1 MCEYIDLQNG
11 QCSIINSQCPYMY
24 FCTKRNAWRNT
35 KYMTDNCNIKKKAM
49 VPKGYYRVRFE
60 RRGYLYVDFGDKT
73 VAIKNPFEDVP
84 EFVKVSKLKNGTYRL
99 KK

>member
-1 MCEYIDLQNG
+1 
-11 QCSIINSQCPYMY
+11 
-24 FCTKRNAWRNT
+24 
-35 KYMTDNCNIKKKAM
+35 M